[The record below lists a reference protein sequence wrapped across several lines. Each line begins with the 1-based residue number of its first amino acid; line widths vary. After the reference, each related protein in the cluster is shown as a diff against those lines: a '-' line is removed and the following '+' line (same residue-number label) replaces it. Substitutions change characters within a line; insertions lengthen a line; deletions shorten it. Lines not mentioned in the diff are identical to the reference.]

1 MAPKKAAAAQ
11 DTNEKH
17 KHPLQAVLF
26 ADSWTNTFRPISLE
40 HPKVLFPLA
49 NVPMLEYTLEFLASN
64 GVEEVLIFCTGNS
77 AAIEAFLSTST
88 TAQTVK
94 TQIILSPSC
103 LTAGDA
109 IRELDRM
116 QVVRSDPFILISGD
130 VVSNMNLRGA
140 VEAHEARRKKDSSS
154 IMTMVFKEVQVHH
167 NIRPL
172 TDDLVV
178 ALDSRTH
185 QLVLY
190 ETKHPSTATV
200 FLSNAAFQD
209 HRQISFR
216 YDLMDAQI
224 DICSPDVLVQ
234 FSDNFDYQDIRSD
247 FVRNEAQ
254 NYEMGNK
261 IHAHIIAKDFA
272 ARVHDPRT
280 YSAITH
286 AILQRWMYPLVP
298 DNNLL
303 GLYSTYSHQRHDI
316 YKEKQV
322 VLART
327 CTIQSTTILG
337 EGTSVGAKTF
347 VDKSAIGRNC
357 KIGANVKILGSFL
370 WDDVVVEDNVT
381 IEGAILCNGAIVRH
395 GATVNEG
402 SLIAHGVVVG
412 PNFAVPAHTKL
423 TTVRCVAMDDGFSD
437 DESDADKNDDGEG
450 ADEAWNPAHVGVGG
464 VGRVWTVQDEGGMD
478 SDLEDDEEATASRL
492 EQLKLTLIGAPE
504 LVAKQRSRL
513 ASWDALSSSDDEE
526 TTVPFDDEDPLE
538 RFIRVVMDMVVSGDH
553 GGDGV
558 DNLFLEI
565 KSYKFAQNR
574 SFADCLAAILP
585 GLCSLIPRANK
596 SGMQI
601 LSLLKPKLEK
611 WSGVVNKCIMGDV
624 ERVAIVEILAA
635 YCLDPANAATYA
647 GLFRF
652 VLQIAYD
659 LEWVTEDNIF
669 EWEENEDAPGHPTL
683 VDDPAVQEFLEWL
696 RGDED
701 EEDDDDDDD
710 DE

>member
-1 MAPKKAAAAQ
+1 MAPKKGAAAAQ

-40 HPKVLFPLA
+40 LPKVLFPLA

-64 GVEEVLIFCTGNS
+64 GVEEVLIFCTGNT

-94 TQIILSPSC
+94 TQIVMSPTC

-116 QVVRSDPFILISGD
+116 QLVRSDPFILISGD
-130 VVSNMNLRGA
+130 VVSNMDLRSA

-154 IMTMVFKEVQVHH
+154 IMTMVFKEAQVHH

-172 TDDLVV
+172 TDELVV
-178 ALDSRTH
+178 ALDSLTH

-190 ETKHPSTATV
+190 ETKHPSTAMA

-209 HRQISFR
+209 HQQISFR
-216 YDLMDAQI
+216 YDLMDAQVY
-224 DICSPDVLVQ
+224 ICSPDVLVQ
-234 FSDNFDYQDIRSD
+234 FSDNFDYQDIRTD

-261 IHAHIIAKDFA
+261 IHAHIISKDFA

-280 YSAITH
+280 YSAISH
-286 AILQRWMYPLVP
+286 AILQRWTYPLVP

-303 GLYSTYSHQRHDI
+303 GLHSTYSHQRHDI
-316 YKEKQV
+316 YKETNV

-327 CTIQSTTILG
+327 CSIRSTSILG
-337 EGTSVGAKTF
+337 EGTSVGAKSV

-357 KIGANVKILGSFL
+357 KLGANVKVLGSFL
-370 WDDVVVEDNVT
+370 WDDVTVEDNVT
-381 IEGAILCNGAIVRH
+381 IEGAIVCSGAILRH
-395 GATVNEG
+395 GAVVQEG
-402 SLIAHGVVVG
+402 CLIAHGVVVG
-412 PNFAVPAHTKL
+412 PNFVVPSHTKL
-423 TTVRCVAMDDGFSD
+423 TTVRRVAVDDGFSD
-437 DESDADKNDDGEG
+437 DDEDADDTTEE
-450 ADEAWNPAHVGVGG
+450 ATDEAWNPAHVGVGG
-464 VGRVWTVQDEGGMD
+464 VGRVWTLEDEGGAD
-478 SDLEDDEEATASRL
+478 SDVDDDDGEDAATRL
-492 EQLKLTLIGAPE
+492 EQLKLTLIGAPD
-504 LVAKQRSRL
+504 LVAKQRNRL

-526 TTVPFDDEDPLE
+526 AAAPFDDEDPLDG
-538 RFIRVVMDMVVSGDH
+538 FVRVVMDMVVSGDH

-585 GLCSLIPRANK
+585 GLCNLIPRANK
-596 SGMQI
+596 TDMQI
-601 LSLLKPKLEK
+601 LALLKPKLEK
-611 WSGVVNKCIMGDV
+611 WSSVVLKCVMGDV

-635 YCLDPANAATYA
+635 YCLEPANAATYS

-652 VLQIAYD
+652 ILQIAYD

-669 EWEENEDAPGHPTL
+669 EWEDNQDAPGHPSL
-683 VDDPAVQEFLEWL
+683 VQDAAVQEFLEWL
-696 RGDED
+696 RGDD
-701 EEDDDDDDD
+701 ESDDEDDD
-710 DE
+710 E